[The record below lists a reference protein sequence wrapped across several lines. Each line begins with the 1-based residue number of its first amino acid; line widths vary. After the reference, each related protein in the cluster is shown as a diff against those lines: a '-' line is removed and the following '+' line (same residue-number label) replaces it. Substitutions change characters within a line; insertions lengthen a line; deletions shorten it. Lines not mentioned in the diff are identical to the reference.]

1 MKWFN
6 VKEAELSEEDGK
18 MKRNRVEEKDSSTT
32 LIAGGTAVRGDIHF
46 AGRLYVSGAVIGKIS
61 TDEGVSATL
70 IVDEGGHIEGDVQ
83 AAHVVI
89 AGRID
94 GNVMA
99 TERMEVA
106 STARVRG
113 DLSYKDL
120 AVELGGMVNGRLLC
134 MNDEDDAGNVR
145 VFELSGDGDRDA
157 SDNA

>member
-6 VKEAELSEEDGK
+6 VKQAGLSEEDGN
-18 MKRNRVEEKDSSTT
+18 MKSNRVEDKDSNTT
-32 LIAGGTAVRGDIHF
+32 LIAGGTSVHGDIHF
-46 AGRLYVSGAVIGKIS
+46 AGRLYVSGAVMGKITS
-61 TDEGVSATL
+61 DEGVSATL
-70 IVDEGGHIEGDVQ
+70 IVDEAGSVEGDIQ

-94 GNVMA
+94 GNVTAM
-99 TERMEVA
+99 ERMEVA

-120 AVELGGMVNGRLLC
+120 AVELGSMVNGKLLC
-134 MNDEDDAGNVR
+134 MQDDEGAGNVR

>member
-6 VKEAELSEEDGK
+6 VKEAELSEEDES
-18 MKRNRVEEKDSSTT
+18 MKRNKAEDKDSNTT
-32 LIAGGTAVRGDIHF
+32 LIAGGTAVHGDIHF
-46 AGRLYVSGAVIGKIS
+46 GGRLYVSGAVTGKIS

-70 IVDEGGHIEGDVQ
+70 IVDEAGRIEGDVQ

-94 GNVMA
+94 GNVTA

-120 AVELGGMVNGRLLC
+120 AVELGGMVNGKLLC
-134 MNDEDDAGNVR
+134 MQDEDAGNVR
-145 VFELSGDGDRDA
+145 VFEFSGDGDRDV
-157 SDNA
+157 

>member
-6 VKEAELSEEDGK
+6 VKEAELSEEDGN
-18 MKRNRVEEKDSSTT
+18 MKRKTDETKDSSTT
-32 LIAGGTAVRGDIHF
+32 LIARGTAVHGDIHF
-46 AGRLYVSGAVIGKIS
+46 EGRLYISGAVTGKIS
-61 TDEGVSATL
+61 TEEGVSGTL
-70 IVDEGGHIEGDVQ
+70 IVDEGGRIEGDVQ

-94 GNVMA
+94 GNVTA

-113 DLSYKDL
+113 DLSYNDL

-134 MNDEDDAGNVR
+134 MQDEDAGNVR
-145 VFELSGDGDRDA
+145 VFELSGDGDRDV
-157 SDNA
+157 SDSP

>member
-6 VKEAELSEEDGK
+6 VKEAELSEEDGN
-18 MKRNRVEEKDSSTT
+18 MKRNRVEDKDSNTT
-32 LIAGGTAVRGDIHF
+32 LIAADTSVCGDIQF
-46 AGRLYVSGAVIGKIS
+46 AGRLYVSGAVTGKIS

-70 IVDEGGHIEGDVQ
+70 IVDERGRVEGDVQ

-94 GNVMA
+94 GNVTA

-120 AVELGGMVNGRLLC
+120 AVELGSMVNGRLLC
-134 MNDEDDAGNVR
+134 MQDEENPGNVR

-157 SDNA
+157 